1 MNGVSKV
8 FFEIEHIHID
18 GKKRIRIAFLHSER
32 GKFLRFIELFFD
44 GRQLIQL
51 RTNTRPL
58 GKELLGTFAVA
69 PKIV

>member
-8 FFEIEHIHID
+8 FFEIKHIHID
-18 GKKRIRIAFLHSER
+18 CKKCGRIAFLHGER
-32 GKFLRFIELFFD
+32 GKFLRFIEFFFNE
-44 GRQLIQL
+44 RQLIQL

-58 GKELLGTFAVA
+58 GKELFGTFAVA